1 MSQVLDVAEAPT
13 QEPKDGPEISILIYV
28 SDPDAQIHV
37 LLRSY
42 SHALAEIGRTGEYVF
57 ILDGQS
63 PAMIERLE
71 RLQAERD
78 DVRVLTLQGGGHGE
92 SIAFRAALE
101 HARGKLILTAWDYL
115 QIDPKSIGPMIEK
128 LEKEELDLISP
139 WRHPRIDAKLNQWQS
154 MLFNWSLR
162 LLSKVGLH
170 DLNCCFRLM
179 RREVLEEVALYGD
192 LFRFLPIMAA
202 RRGFQVREVQVVHR
216 EERGKTG
223 FFGVGVYFRRLLDI
237 LAVTFLTR
245 FTRKPLRFFGII
257 GMILVTI
264 GLAVALPPVISRIFV
279 QSSIQDRPI
288 VLLGVVLISFGLQFI
303 GFGLVGEII
312 IFTQSRDL
320 KDYKI
325 DRILTSGPPGA
336 AVIATDA
343 ATNPST
349 EMPVRDASGGTSA
362 DRSHV
367 GSAPHRVEVLPAIS
381 GQAASGELR
390 LRRPSPGE
398 DAMIDDFLRGCE
410 RGTVYHTSAWRRMV
424 ESELKTDADSLIV
437 ERDDRIVGY
446 LPWFPIKSMFLG
458 KVSISMPFAVYGGIV
473 AEGADVARRL
483 LDVAIERTQE
493 RGHAYL
499 ELRHYA
505 PYDCAELGIEL
516 EPNDR
521 YVTFVRDLP
530 DDPEACL
537 GAIPRKARAEVR
549 KAIQAGVAL
558 VPSEDLGRFHRLF
571 TENKQ
576 GLGSPTVPRSMLER
590 LRTNFG
596 KDFVLH
602 EVRTGS
608 GRAVAAVLSLRF
620 RDQIL
625 PYYSGVLE
633 DPGVPGVNNFMY
645 WSLMAWAVENG
656 IRSFDFGRSRKDS
669 GPASFKKNMGFEQI
683 QLGYQYW
690 LSPTGK
696 LPDFTPDN
704 PKLSG
709 YRRVWQK
716 LPRPVVRGLGG
727 RLFRQLP

>member
-1 MSQVLDVAEAPT
+1 MTQVLDAHAAPSS
-13 QEPKDGPEISILIYV
+13 DSASVPEISVLIYV
-28 SDPDAQIHV
+28 TDPDAQIHV
-37 LLRSY
+37 LVRSY
-42 SHALAEIGRTGEYVF
+42 AHALKEIGRSGEYVF

-63 PAMIERLE
+63 PAMVERLE
-71 RLQAERD
+71 RLQQERD
-78 DVRVLTLQGGGHGE
+78 DVRVVALQGGGHGE
-92 SIAFRAALE
+92 SIAFRAALG
-101 HARGKLILTAWDYL
+101 HARGRLLLTAWDYL
-115 QIDPKSIGPMIEK
+115 QIDPKSIGPMIER
-128 LEKEELDLISP
+128 LDREKLDLISP

-154 MLFNWSLR
+154 SLFNWSLR

-202 RRGFQVREVQVVHR
+202 RRGFAVREVQVVHR

-257 GMILVTI
+257 GLVLVTI
-264 GLAVALPPVISRIFV
+264 GLAIALPPVFSRVFI

-312 IFTQSRDL
+312 IFTQSKDL

-325 DRILTSGPPGA
+325 DRILTSGQVTPLVAALRPGE
-336 AVIATDA
+336 THDA
-343 ATNPST
+343 AASRVAGADVDTGGD
-349 EMPVRDASGGTSA
+349 DA
-362 DRSHV
+362 
-367 GSAPHRVEVLPAIS
+367 PRVEVLERLENA
-381 GQAASGELR
+381 AASSELR

-398 DAMIDDFLRGCE
+398 DAMLDDFLAQCP

-424 ESELKTDADSLIV
+424 ESELRVDADCVVV
-437 ERDDRIVGY
+437 ERGESIVGY
-446 LPWFPIKSMFLG
+446 LPWFGIKSMFLG
-458 KVSISMPFAVYGGIV
+458 KVSISMPFAVYGGI
-473 AEGADVARRL
+473 AATDDEAARRL
-483 LDVAIERTQE
+483 IEVAIERTKE

-499 ELRHYA
+499 ELRHFEA
-505 PYDCAELGIEL
+505 YDAAKLGVDL
-516 EPNDR
+516 VHNDR

-530 DDPEACL
+530 TTPEACL
-537 GAIPRKARAEVR
+537 EAIPRKARAEVR
-549 KAIQAGVAL
+549 KGIQAGLQL
-558 VPSEDLGRFHRLF
+558 VESDDLRRFHRLF

-576 GLGSPTVPRSMLER
+576 ALGSPTVPFSMLKT
-590 LRTNFG
+590 LRANFG
-596 KDFVLH
+596 QNCVLH

-625 PYYSGVLE
+625 PYYSGVLA
-633 DPGVPGVNNFMY
+633 DPGVPGVNNYMY
-645 WSLMAWAVENG
+645 WALMAWAVEHG

-669 GPASFKKNMGFEQI
+669 GPASFKRNMGFEVQP
-683 QLGYQYW
+683 LGYQYW
-690 LSPTGK
+690 LSPSGK

-709 YRRVWQK
+709 YKRAWQK
-716 LPRPVVRGLGG
+716 LPRPVVSALGG
-727 RLFRQLP
+727 KLFRHLP